1 MVVSPTQPTSGL
13 AALYSLESSY
23 QQHDQIYQ
31 DLISSM
37 SLTCEGPDAAQCTQA
52 MQTNRQLQA
61 LIASMVPILKS
72 RKDSASVA
80 QLLRLE
86 QKQNRLVDDFESINT
101 KLKDTKIITD
111 MYQARYITYALG
123 FLFVAG
129 LCLRA

>member
-1 MVVSPTQPTSGL
+1 MVVPPTQPTSGL

-23 QQHDQIYQ
+23 QQHDQIYR
-31 DLISSM
+31 DLMASIN
-37 SLTCEGPDAAQCTQA
+37 LTCEGPDAAQCAQA
-52 MQTNRQLQA
+52 SQVNRQLQA
-61 LIASMVPILKS
+61 LIASMVPILKA
-72 RKDSASVA
+72 RKDSKSMA

-86 QKQNRLVDDFESINT
+86 QKQNRLIDDFKSINA
-101 KLKDTKIITD
+101 KLKDTKVVTD